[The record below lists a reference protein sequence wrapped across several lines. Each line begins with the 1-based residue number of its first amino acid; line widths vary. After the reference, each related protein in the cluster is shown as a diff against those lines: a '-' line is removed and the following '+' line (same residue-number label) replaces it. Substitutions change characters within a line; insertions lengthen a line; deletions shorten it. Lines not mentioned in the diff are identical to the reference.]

1 MRLHLVAC
9 KPCVRYME
17 QSHFLSSAASQ
28 LDENLKDEFF
38 TGKLSDDARDRIKN
52 LLKTSAGLFAFLF
65 VTI

>member
-1 MRLHLVAC
+1 
-9 KPCVRYME
+9 ME
-17 QSHFLSSAASQ
+17 QSHFLSLGSES
-28 LDENLKDEFF
+28 LDENLKDELF